1 MPEMPEVEV
10 LRRYLEPRLKGRRI
24 VGVDVRR
31 QRLVRPTGV
40 RGLVEGIV
48 EGTFEAVGRRG
59 KHLLFEV
66 GKGGGEVRS
75 VVGHLG
81 MTGRMYVDDG
91 LAALPRHAA
100 VVLALDVGRFVFE
113 DPRQFGRFHLDAA
126 SLREMGPEPLDG
138 VWTAADLAKGLEG
151 SRQAVK
157 VRLLDQGVVAGV
169 GNIYASEALHRA
181 GISPG
186 RAAGRLKA
194 VEVERLWV
202 AVREVL
208 SEAIELGQ
216 RASPDFTAGN
226 DGLFYFGSTG
236 ASADVGERFRVYDRE
251 GEVCGRCGGVIC
263 RRVQA
268 ARSTFFCP
276 GCQK

>member
-10 LRRYLEPRLKGRRI
+10 LRRYLEPRLRGRRI
-24 VGVDVRR
+24 VEVVVCRER
-31 QRLVRPTGV
+31 MVRPTGV
-40 RGLVEGIV
+40 HRLREGMV
-48 EGTFEAVGRRG
+48 GRTFRAVGRRG

-66 GKGGGEVRS
+66 GLSGGEVQQ

-81 MTGRMYVDDG
+81 MTGRMYVDG
-91 LAALPRHAA
+91 GVAALPRHAA
-100 VVLALDVGRFVFE
+100 VVIALDSGRFVFE
-113 DPRQFGRFHLDAA
+113 DARQFGRFHLDLE
-126 SLREMGPEPLDG
+126 SLAGMGPEPLDAG
-138 VWTAADLAKGLEG
+138 WTAGELARGLEG
-151 SRQAVK
+151 SRQPVK

-194 VEVERLWV
+194 GEVERLWLG
-202 AVREVL
+202 VREVL

-216 RASPDFTAGN
+216 RAPLDFQGGD
-226 DGLFYFGSTG
+226 DGLFYFGSSG
-236 ASADVGERFRVYDRE
+236 AQPEVGERFRVYDRE
-251 GEVCGRCGGVIC
+251 GDACRRCGGVIR

>member
-24 VGVDVRR
+24 VAVDVRR
-31 QRLVRPTGV
+31 ERMVRPTGV
-40 RGLVEGIV
+40 RGLREGMV
-48 EGTFEAVGRRG
+48 GGAFGAVGRRG
-59 KHLLFEV
+59 KHLVFEV
-66 GKGGGEVRS
+66 VTAGGGVRR

-91 LAALPRHAA
+91 AASLPRHAA
-100 VVLALDVGRFVFE
+100 VALGLDVGRFVFE
-113 DPRQFGRFHLDAA
+113 DARQFGRFHLDADILA
-126 SLREMGPEPLDG
+126 GMGPEPLDVG
-138 VWTAADLAKGLEG
+138 WTAVDLAKGLEG

-181 GISPG
+181 GISPK

-194 VEVERLWV
+194 AEVERLWV

-216 RASPDFTAGN
+216 RASLDFRGGG
-226 DGLFYFGSTG
+226 DGLFYFGSSG
-236 ASADVGERFRVYDRE
+236 AGPEVDERFRVYDRE
-251 GEVCGRCGGVIC
+251 GETCRRCGGVIC
-263 RRVQA
+263 RSVQA

-276 GCQK
+276 ACQK

>member
-31 QRLVRPTGV
+31 ERLVRPTGG
-40 RGLVEGIV
+40 RGLEEEIV
-48 EGTFEAVGRRG
+48 GGTFGNVGRRG
-59 KHLLFEV
+59 KHLLF
-66 GKGGGEVRS
+66 GIGMPGRIVRK

-91 LAALPRHAA
+91 VVSLPRHAA

-113 DPRQFGRFHLDAA
+113 DARQFGRFHLDAD
-126 SLREMGPEPLDG
+126 SLAGMGPEPLD
-138 VWTAADLAKGLEG
+138 VAWTAADLAKGLEG
-151 SRQAVK
+151 SRQPVK

-181 GISPG
+181 GIAPG

-194 VEVERLWV
+194 AEVERLWS
-202 AVREVL
+202 AIREVL

-216 RASPDFTAGN
+216 RASLDFTAGN

-236 ASADVGERFRVYDRE
+236 ASTDVGERFRVYDRE
-251 GEVCGRCGGVIC
+251 GEACRRCGGVIC